1 MKLSH
6 YVISLFSLFFVISI
20 SHAEMNIKKCK
31 VTKEEA
37 LIFDEYDSQIAEKI
51 IDYKLHNQPEKREN
65 SIIKIFTNE
74 NSEDRNYWLASIQT
88 DDKSVCY
95 LFYQVDK
102 NEIIEVDQKQFE
114 ALLPKIVE
122 CNQTKQLPIYSENF
136 DED

>member
-31 VTKEEA
+31 VTKEET

-88 DDKSVCY
+88 DEKSEFY

>member
-31 VTKEEA
+31 VTKEET

-88 DDKSVCY
+88 DEKSEYY

>member
-20 SHAEMNIKKCK
+20 SHAEINIKKCK

-74 NSEDRNYWLASIQT
+74 NSEDRNYWLASIQI
-88 DDKSVCY
+88 DDKSEFY

>member
-88 DDKSVCY
+88 DEKSEYY

>member
-88 DDKSVCY
+88 DDKSESY
-95 LFYQVDK
+95 IFYQVDK

>member
-74 NSEDRNYWLASIQT
+74 NSEDRNYWLASIQI
-88 DDKSVCY
+88 DDKSEFY

>member
-31 VTKEEA
+31 VTKEET

-88 DDKSVCY
+88 DDKSECY

-102 NEIIEVDQKQFE
+102 NEIIEVDQKQFQ

>member
-20 SHAEMNIKKCK
+20 SHAEINIKKCK

-65 SIIKIFTNE
+65 SIVKIFTNE

-88 DDKSVCY
+88 DDKSEFY

-102 NEIIEVDQKQFE
+102 NELIEVDQKQFE